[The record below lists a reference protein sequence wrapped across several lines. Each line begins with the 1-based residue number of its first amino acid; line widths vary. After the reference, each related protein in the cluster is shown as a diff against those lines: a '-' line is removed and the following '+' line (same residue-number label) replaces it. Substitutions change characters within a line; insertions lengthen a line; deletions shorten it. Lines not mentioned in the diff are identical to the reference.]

1 MNTYRIEYRYSNGFS
16 DTVLVQAANRVA
28 AYEVCKDILPN
39 LDEIVY
45 IHCELEKE
53 EEQDEVF

>member
-28 AYEVCKDILPN
+28 AYEVCRDVMPN
-39 LDEIVY
+39 LDKIVSL
-45 IHCELEKE
+45 HCELEKE
-53 EEQDEVF
+53 EEQDEAL

>member
-1 MNTYRIEYRYSNGFS
+1 MNTYRVEYRYSDGFS

-28 AYEVCKDILPN
+28 AYEVCKDILP
-39 LDEIVY
+39 DFDKIVS

-53 EEQDEVF
+53 EE

>member
-28 AYEVCKDILPN
+28 AYEVCRDIIPN
-39 LDEIVY
+39 FYKIVSLR
-45 IHCELEKE
+45 CELEKE
-53 EEQDEVF
+53 EEQNEAL